1 MEKIPSWALTL
12 SIIVA
17 IIVTI
22 IKGSLFLG
30 LGIIVIGIMFGHILA
45 NNKAEESTAVVKK
58 ESELAVQIVI
68 DLDELERRE
77 ERKNKSKSTK
87 AQSED
92 NGDEDDD
99 DDFEDDEEDE
109 LSYYTRIAGAKY
121 NTSYAD
127 VGGFLGYVRSEPD
140 NKHDPNAIGI
150 YRNDHK
156 LMGHI
161 AKAELEDF
169 RAWSGKENL
178 PCVGYITR
186 GTQVER
192 YGKVKIIDTHKSLSI
207 VEMVRFVAWMVN
219 KFGVDYIPKGLVV
232 NTSKELRTE
241 AQWLE
246 VLYKFVDY
254 HRGL

>member
-1 MEKIPSWALTL
+1 MDTKVKEPNGCAIAAIIFCWLAIAVGLGIVTESIIL
-12 SIIVA
+12 SIIV
-17 IIVTI
+17 
-22 IKGSLFLG
+22 FLVG
-30 LGIIVIGIMFGHILA
+30 IFVNLGMIMKPDA
-45 NNKAEESTAVVKK
+45 NAVRK
-58 ESELAVQIVI
+58 ELAVQIVI

-77 ERKNKSKSTK
+77 ERKNKSTRTK
-87 AQSED
+87 AQ
-92 NGDEDDD
+92 DEDDDED
-99 DDFEDDEEDE
+99 DDFEDDEDDE
-109 LSYYTRIAGAKY
+109 LSYYTRIAGVKY

-156 LMGHI
+156 LIGHI
-161 AKAELEDF
+161 AKVELEDF

-241 AQWLE
+241 AQWLDA
-246 VLYKFVDY
+246 LYKFVDY
-254 HRGL
+254 HCGR

>member
-1 MEKIPSWALTL
+1 MEKISSWVLTL

-45 NNKAEESTAVVKK
+45 NNKAEESTAVAKK

-87 AQSED
+87 AQDED
-92 NGDEDDD
+92 DEDDDD
-99 DDFEDDEEDE
+99 DDFEDDEDDE
-109 LSYYTRIAGAKY
+109 LSYYTRIAGAQY

-127 VGGFLGYVRSEPD
+127 VGGFIGYVRSEPD

-161 AKAELEDF
+161 AKVELEDF

-246 VLYKFVDY
+246 ALYKFVDY
-254 HRGL
+254 HCGR

>member
-1 MEKIPSWALTL
+1 MEKIPSWVLAL

-22 IKGSLFLG
+22 IKGSLLLG

-58 ESELAVQIVI
+58 ESELSVQIVI

-77 ERKNKSKSTK
+77 ERKTKSKSTK
-87 AQSED
+87 AQ
-92 NGDEDDD
+92 DEEEEE
-99 DDFEDDEEDE
+99 DFEDDEDDE
-109 LSYYTRIAGAKY
+109 LSYYTRIAGAQY

-150 YRNDHK
+150 YRNDNK

-161 AKAELEDF
+161 AKVELEDF

-232 NTSKELRTE
+232 NTSKELRTK
-241 AQWLE
+241 AQWLDA
-246 VLYKFVDY
+246 LYQFVDY
-254 HRGL
+254 HRGR

>member
-1 MEKIPSWALTL
+1 MEKIPSWVLAL

-22 IKGSLFLG
+22 IKGSLLLG

-58 ESELAVQIVI
+58 ESELSVQIVI

-77 ERKNKSKSTK
+77 ERKTKSKSTK
-87 AQSED
+87 AQ
-92 NGDEDDD
+92 DEEEEEEE
-99 DDFEDDEEDE
+99 DFEDDEDDE
-109 LSYYTRIAGAKY
+109 LSYYTRIAGAQY

-156 LMGHI
+156 LIGHI
-161 AKAELEDF
+161 AKVELEDF

-219 KFGVDYIPKGLVV
+219 KFGVDYIPKGLAV

-254 HRGL
+254 HRGR

>member
-1 MEKIPSWALTL
+1 MSKIQSLIIAL
-12 SIIVA
+12 SIIIA
-17 IIVTI
+17 IIATI
-22 IKGSLFLG
+22 VKGSVMLG

-58 ESELAVQIVI
+58 ENELAVQIVI
-68 DLDELERRE
+68 DLDELECRE
-77 ERKNKSKSTK
+77 ERKNKSTK

-92 NGDEDDD
+92 NGDDD

-109 LSYYTRIAGAKY
+109 LSYYTRIAGAQY

-161 AKAELEDF
+161 AKVELEDF